1 MTFPNLKARYRR
13 INPKAKVDSI
23 VELVQQGKEF
33 LFVIRY
39 FKSIDKYYLA
49 RTRWKKESKCFVVD
63 LTKGDFEVFSKRLKY
78 LKSLIPVEGTF

>member
-13 INPKAKVDSI
+13 INPKAKTDSI
-23 VELVQQGKEF
+23 VDLIQQGNDI
-33 LFVIRY
+33 LYVIR
-39 FKSIDKYYLA
+39 FLKSIDKYYLA

-78 LKSLIPVEGTF
+78 LKDLIPVEGTF